1 MADLLSIKRSNIAAY
16 ETKNVEPRL
25 SLISSIA
32 DLLQVSLAD
41 LICVDLETG
50 NHSQSDGEQQVVY
63 DEKSLS
69 SHLQR
74 SQLQK
79 LHKQSLDIRSM
90 LEGFR
95 IFYQYKQKSF
105 TTINERHRRNID
117 SDVENF
123 LIFID
128 HMLQYNEHILAML
141 DQVNT
146 TSPAS
151 FSANQSMDE
160 EKEPSATSDAAT
172 A

>member
-25 SLISSIA
+25 SLISAIA

-50 NHSQSDGEQQVVY
+50 NHAQSDGEQQVVY
-63 DEKSLS
+63 NEKPLTGSF
-69 SHLQR
+69 QQ
-74 SQLQK
+74 SQLEK
-79 LHKQSLDIRSM
+79 LHQQSLDIRAM

-95 IFYQYKQKSF
+95 VFYQYKRKSF
-105 TTINERHRRNID
+105 ATLNDRHQRHID

-128 HMLQYNEHILAML
+128 HMLQYNEHILEML
-141 DQVNT
+141 DHVGNY
-146 TSPAS
+146 SSSS
-151 FSANQSMDE
+151 FSAYQSIDE
-160 EKEPSATSDAAT
+160 EKTPSATSDAAT